1 MSGIVLVVVVAG
13 GTCVDSDSVD
23 DTVEV
28 KSELVD
34 KTIYSNDA
42 LSLPGVA
49 ITLLLSSM
57 ISLLTFP

>member
-13 GTCVDSDSVD
+13 GTCVDSDSV